1 MTARLL
7 AACAQ
12 ALLALL
18 LIVGVPTGE
27 QARADA
33 GRVVR
38 QIEFGL
44 QGQNTHREP
53 LSPTDPTEL
62 WASPELPENG
72 DGPETLPASA
82 LATPFVLDLA
92 RLVRIARVSYATAP
106 PSHRPCA
113 APPTGP
119 PFV

>member
-18 LIVGVPTGE
+18 LIVGGPTGE
-27 QARADA
+27 HARADA
-33 GRVVR
+33 GKVVR

-53 LSPTDPTEL
+53 ISPANPTEL
-62 WASPELPENG
+62 WASPELPESG
-72 DGPETLPASA
+72 DGPEPVSA
-82 LATPFVLDLA
+82 CAGATPVLLDLA
-92 RLVRIARVSYATAP
+92 RLVRIGRVSYATAP